1 LIFFF
6 IFHFGSKKQIPEI
19 PTVEVGK
26 RKCQVILHYLGT
38 LHHQAFGQAIN
49 SNVKQISR
57 TFSIAST

>member
-1 LIFFF
+1 MIFFF
-6 IFHFGSKKQIPEI
+6 IFQFGSKKQIPEI

-38 LHHQAFGQAIN
+38 LHHQAFGQAIK

-57 TFSIAST
+57 TFSIVSS